1 MNAGATTEQD
11 AAYRRGTVLGLTIA
25 EVFILLLFL
34 ILIVLFAL
42 VRDRMERAE
51 RAEDRLRTWQ
61 PVIEEFKAP
70 EEIET
75 LRQQKETAEAT
86 AESQRRRAD
95 VLREALDDSGDVGAA
110 IDEALA
116 EAEWARGEALEAKRE
131 LSLLRKKGL
140 NPPCWYEVV
149 STATGG
155 SRERPYYTF
164 NIAVFDDSM
173 IVLPAQT
180 PPGGAI
186 DDSDATYAQEAQTLE
201 LALLPYGERL
211 GDSAFDASFKRIA
224 QAGKSKGVRSYSC
237 IFWVRVWDRTSPEAK
252 RRWQRAHDQIIEGLF
267 GAYHVKDD
275 PWPGKLAGE
284 AA

>member
-1 MNAGATTEQD
+1 MKAGATTEQD

-42 VRDRMERAE
+42 VRDRLEQAE
-51 RAEDRLRTWQ
+51 RADERLRIWQ

-75 LRQQKETAEAT
+75 LRRQKETAEAT
-86 AESQRRRAD
+86 AER
-95 VLREALDDSGDVGAA
+95 
-110 IDEALA
+110 
-116 EAEWARGEALEAKRE
+116 ARGEALKAKRE

-140 NPPCWYEVV
+140 NPPCWYQVV

-155 SRERPYYTF
+155 SRERPHYTF
-164 NIAVFDDSM
+164 NIAVFDDSV

-186 DDSDATYAQEAQTLE
+186 DDSDATYAQEAQALE
-201 LALLPYGERL
+201 LASLPYGERL
-211 GDSAFDASFKRIA
+211 DDSAFDASFKRIA

-237 IFWVRVWDRTSPEAK
+237 IFWVRVWDRTSPDAK